1 MESVSDN
8 SFKVL
13 SMDEINK
20 LNEEEAREYLINML
34 NSIPGLK
41 YGHIYN
47 KNEKI
52 YMRNEYNKLKS
63 ERLKQGINT
72 ETVYETKLRYHL
84 SLHLPDNTTE
94 TISND
99 LKYRVE
105 FPTDIV
111 SKWAIY
117 HNNN

>member
-8 SFKVL
+8 TFKVL

-20 LNEEEAREYLINML
+20 LNEEEAREYSINML

-52 YMRNEYNKLKS
+52 YMINEYNKFKS
-63 ERLKQGINT
+63 ERLKQGIKT
-72 ETVYETKLRYHL
+72 ETAYETKLRYHL
-84 SLHLPDNTTE
+84 SLPLPDNTIE
-94 TISND
+94 TINND

-105 FPTDIV
+105 FPADIV

-117 HNNN
+117 HNKN

>member
-1 MESVSDN
+1 MESVLN
-8 SFKVL
+8 NTFKVL

-52 YMRNEYNKLKS
+52 YMRNEYNKFKMKDLNKELTLKHHMKLNYVIIFLYLYQIIL
-63 ERLKQGINT
+63 LKLLIM
-72 ETVYETKLRYHL
+72 
-84 SLHLPDNTTE
+84 
-94 TISND
+94 I
-99 LKYRVE
+99 
-105 FPTDIV
+105 
-111 SKWAIY
+111 
-117 HNNN
+117 

>member
-8 SFKVL
+8 NFKVL

-20 LNEEEAREYLINML
+20 LNEEEAKEYLINML
-34 NSIPGLK
+34 NSISGLK

-47 KNEKI
+47 RDEKI
-52 YMRNEYNKLKS
+52 YMRNEYNKFKS

-72 ETVYETKLRYHL
+72 ETAYETKLRCHL
-84 SLHLPDNTTE
+84 SIPLPDNTTE
-94 TISND
+94 TINND

-105 FPTDIV
+105 FPADIV

-117 HNNN
+117 HNIN